1 MLGHIL
7 LFWPA
12 IITIIVI
19 FIITL
24 SIWLGLYYPAANQI
38 LVASLIVAVL
48 RCLSSVTYTSPNN
61 WWCRAALKDAF
72 PTLREAGWRITDRS
86 GFDHRQQAIYVW
98 YPHSHFA
105 MVPYGLFCGEMGSAT
120 FKRPV
125 ALCCA
130 SYLFNT
136 PALREVGISAGLV
149 NADMENLRGTIN
161 QGTSLCIIPGGVRE
175 MMYTEANKMKLID
188 GRQGFLR
195 LARATGLPLIPVFC
209 YGENEMFERAFNDA
223 RVIPTLES
231 IGAWFKRPLR
241 KSPARI
247 HIGEPMIIKG
257 IAGEKRWKAHIER
270 LYSFTKPAHYAD
282 SVEWIVKKRRTGG
295 RKH

>member
-1 MLGHIL
+1 M
-7 LFWPA
+7 
-12 IITIIVI
+12 
-19 FIITL
+19 
-24 SIWLGLYYPAANQI
+24 
-38 LVASLIVAVL
+38 
-48 RCLSSVTYTSPNN
+48 
-61 WWCRAALKDAF
+61 KDAF

-209 YGENEMFERAFNDA
+209 YGENEMFERALDDA
-223 RVIPTLES
+223 RIIPTLES

-241 KSPARI
+241 KSTARI
-247 HIGEPMIIKG
+247 YIGEPMIIKG